1 MPESAESPERA
12 GTAAEAAVP
21 ATEPDASIVPDAV
34 LLASVDL
41 GLDALREIAPENA
54 VGAPAG
60 HLVEDEHTL
69 SLLFE
74 CRLPG
79 YPGWYWTVT
88 LARVDDESSPT
99 VLEAELMPGD
109 TALVAPDWIPWSER
123 LADYRAAQDAL
134 RAAKADEDES
144 SGEHEGD
151 ESDDDLDDDV
161 DEDDVDDD
169 DVDEDDVDGLD
180 VDVDDLDVDVDG
192 LDVDALDDDELD
204 HGFVDDV
211 DDVDVDPALGD
222 EELAALDR
230 EVDDSDDSEGESD
243 DRDPDPPAESV
254 VGEVSVE
261 HEQRGEDE
269 SPDH

>member
-1 MPESAESPERA
+1 MPESAESPESA
-12 GTAAEAAVP
+12 ETAAEAAVP
-21 ATEPDASIVPDAV
+21 VTEPDASIVPDAV

-41 GLDALREIAPENA
+41 GLDALREIAPENS

-79 YPGWYWTVT
+79 YPGWFWTVT
-88 LARVDDESSPT
+88 LARVDDESAPT

-134 RAAKADEDES
+134 RAAKADEDGS
-144 SGEHEGD
+144 SGEDEGD
-151 ESDDDLDDDV
+151 ESDDDLEDDV
-161 DEDDVDDD
+161 DEDDDDVDDEDD
-169 DVDEDDVDGLD
+169 DVDVDGLD
-180 VDVDDLDVDVDG
+180 VDVDDLDVDVDE

-204 HGFVDDV
+204 HGFVDDA
-211 DDVDVDPALGD
+211 DADPALGD

-230 EVDDSDDSEGESD
+230 EVDDSDDSEDESD

-254 VGEVSVE
+254 VVEVIVE
-261 HEQRGEDE
+261 HEQSGEHE

>member
-161 DEDDVDDD
+161 DDD

-180 VDVDDLDVDVDG
+180 VDVDELDVDVDG